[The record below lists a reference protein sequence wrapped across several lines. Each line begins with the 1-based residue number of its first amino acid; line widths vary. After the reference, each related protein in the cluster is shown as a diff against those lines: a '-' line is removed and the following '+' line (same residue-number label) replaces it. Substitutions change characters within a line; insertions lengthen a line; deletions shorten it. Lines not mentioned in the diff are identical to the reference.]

1 MSRACSYCGLT
12 DHTAHCRACHR
23 AINGTSAYCSDCDTS
38 DDTSVDAARNPWPI
52 KQWPDD
58 HNSPDTWRE
67 FALDNLSQ
75 HQLDALGITDDEPVD
90 SPDDFAMDD
99 PTTLPQMA
107 AYPDVGDD
115 YV

>member
-23 AINGTSAYCSDCDTS
+23 AINGTSSYCSDCDIT
-38 DDTSVDAARNPWPI
+38 DNIRNPWPI
-52 KQWPDD
+52 EQWPDD

-67 FALDNLSQ
+67 FAVDNLTDL
-75 HQLDALGITDDEPVD
+75 QLDALAKIEAQFDDE
-90 SPDDFAMDD
+90 DD
-99 PTTLPQMA
+99 PIDVPDTLPQIL